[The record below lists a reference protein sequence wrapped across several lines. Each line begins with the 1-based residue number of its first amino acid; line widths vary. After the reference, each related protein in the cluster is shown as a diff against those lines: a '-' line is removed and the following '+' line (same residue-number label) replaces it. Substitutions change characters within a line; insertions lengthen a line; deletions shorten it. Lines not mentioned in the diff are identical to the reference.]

1 MLLNLI
7 LSVVSFFIQ
16 ETVSKYL
23 PNNSCKNYIDYYFIN
38 TSKNCYYNS
47 EFFEQTAKII
57 EKHIGFSET
66 YNVTTEDG
74 YILTLFRIPRQR
86 PKGVAILQHPVTTDS
101 IVWVGQ
107 SNESLAFLLWSFGY
121 DIWLPNHRGTYFS
134 RKHVNLTTSD
144 AKFWDFSFHE
154 IGLFD
159 YKTIIDFVKMKTGSK
174 IVFISHSMSTT
185 ASLIYSSLRPK
196 EAKDSVKVFISM
208 SPVCY
213 LKHVRSPVKYL
224 AYFTPYLKMI
234 NTLLHITHLYE
245 YDSPLMQT
253 LRLLMLEL
261 PFKYLAT
268 VMISLFQGWTPQEFD
283 PAFINLSISHHP
295 RSYSWKIFYHYVQQY
310 LSGGRFQMYDYGP
323 NINKKI
329 YGSLIPP
336 EYPIEKIIT
345 PTYLIYSKHDSIA
358 TSEDSE
364 LLYDKLNE
372 KAKVYGKLEIKNI
385 NHVDFHYGK
394 HRKEKVFHEIIKLLK
409 LIEHNF

>member
-310 LSGGRFQMYDYGP
+310 LSGGRFQMTP
-323 NINKKI
+323 NCYMIN
-329 YGSLIPP
+329 
-336 EYPIEKIIT
+336 
-345 PTYLIYSKHDSIA
+345 
-358 TSEDSE
+358 
-364 LLYDKLNE
+364 
-372 KAKVYGKLEIKNI
+372 
-385 NHVDFHYGK
+385 
-394 HRKEKVFHEIIKLLK
+394 
-409 LIEHNF
+409 